1 MSDIERLTADQARV
15 LLPELVAL
23 LQDAVDD
30 GASIGFL
37 RPLSAEIAEHY
48 WLEVIRDVAEQS
60 RILLVTRRDGLV
72 VGSVQLGLC
81 TKPNGVHRAEVQK
94 LLVHTGSR
102 RRGIGRKLMVAIE
115 EQARLAQRTLLYLD
129 TEPDKPAHEMYER
142 SGWLRAGEIP
152 DYARTP
158 DGRLHSTI
166 LFYRRI

>member
-1 MSDIERLTADQARV
+1 MGDTERLTADQARV

-23 LQDAVDD
+23 LKDSVDD
-30 GASIGFL
+30 GASVGFL
-37 RPLSAEIAEHY
+37 RPLSTDIAEQY
-48 WLEVIRDVAEQS
+48 WHEVTRDVAEQS
-60 RILLVTRRDGLV
+60 RILLVARRDGIV

-94 LLVHTGSR
+94 LLVHTRSR
-102 RRGIGRKLMVAIE
+102 RRGIGRELMTAVE

-166 LFYRRI
+166 LFYRRL

>member
-23 LQDAVDD
+23 LQDTVDD
-30 GASIGFL
+30 GASVGFL
-37 RPLSAEIAEHY
+37 RPLSTEIAERY

-60 RILLVTRRDGLV
+60 RILLVTRRDGVV

-102 RRGIGRKLMVAIE
+102 RRGIGRRLMAAIE

-158 DGRLHSTI
+158 DGQLHSTI
-166 LFYRRI
+166 LFYRRV

>member
-1 MSDIERLTADQARV
+1 MSEIERLTADQARL

-23 LQDAVDD
+23 
-30 GASIGFL
+30 
-37 RPLSAEIAEHY
+37 
-48 WLEVIRDVAEQS
+48 
-60 RILLVTRRDGLV
+60 
-72 VGSVQLGLC
+72 LGLC

-94 LLVHTGSR
+94 LLVHTGAR
-102 RRGIGRKLMVAIE
+102 RRGIGRELMVAIE

-129 TEPDKPAHEMYER
+129 TEPDKPAHELYVR

>member
-23 LQDAVDD
+23 LQDTVDD
-30 GASIGFL
+30 GASVGFL
-37 RPLSAEIAEHY
+37 RPLSTEIAARY

>member
-23 LQDAVDD
+23 LQDTVDD
-30 GASIGFL
+30 GASVGFL
-37 RPLSAEIAEHY
+37 RPLSTVIAERY

-60 RILLVTRRDGLV
+60 RILLVTRRDGLM

-94 LLVHTGSR
+94 LLVHTESR
-102 RRGIGRKLMVAIE
+102 RRGIGRRLMAAIE

-142 SGWLRAGEIP
+142 SGWSRAGEIP

>member
-23 LQDAVDD
+23 LQDTVDD
-30 GASIGFL
+30 GASVGFL
-37 RPLSAEIAEHY
+37 RPLSTEIAERY

-60 RILLVTRRDGLV
+60 RILLVTRRDGVV

-102 RRGIGRKLMVAIE
+102 RRGIGRRLMAAIE

-129 TEPDKPAHEMYER
+129 TEPDKAAHEMYER
-142 SGWLRAGEIP
+142 SGWLRAGAIP

-158 DGRLHSTI
+158 DGQLHSTI
-166 LFYRRI
+166 LFYRRV

>member
-23 LQDAVDD
+23 LQDTVDD
-30 GASIGFL
+30 GASVGFL
-37 RPLSAEIAEHY
+37 RPLSTEIAERY

-60 RILLVTRRDGLV
+60 RILLVTRRDGVV

-102 RRGIGRKLMVAIE
+102 RRGIGRRLMAAIE

-129 TEPDKPAHEMYER
+129 TEPDKAAHEMYER

-158 DGRLHSTI
+158 DGQLHSTI
-166 LFYRRI
+166 LFYRRV

>member
-1 MSDIERLTADQARV
+1 
-15 LLPELVAL
+15 VAL
-23 LQDAVDD
+23 LKDTVDD
-30 GASIGFL
+30 GASVGFL
-37 RPLSAEIAEHY
+37 RPLSTELAEVY
-48 WLEVIRDVAEQS
+48 WREVIRDVSEQS
-60 RILLVTRRDGLV
+60 RILLVARRDGIV

-102 RRGIGRKLMVAIE
+102 RRGIGRRLKAAIE

-158 DGRLHSTI
+158 DGRLHRTI

>member
-23 LQDAVDD
+23 LQDTVDD
-30 GASIGFL
+30 GASVGFL
-37 RPLSAEIAEHY
+37 RPLSTEIAERY

-60 RILLVTRRDGLV
+60 RILLVTRRDGV
-72 VGSVQLGLC
+72 VIGSVQLGLC

-102 RRGIGRKLMVAIE
+102 RRGIGRRLMAAIE

-158 DGRLHSTI
+158 DGQLHSTF
-166 LFYRRI
+166 LFYRRV